1 MAKLNRVFLHHRR
14 TVCSFRLEKDLI
26 VIASAV
32 KQSNI
37 FARISALLAISCMA
51 TGVGYSKPNLLTE
64 QSDSPNSSASDDVSG
79 SVLTV
84 EIAKQYLADADSVDT
99 KQFTSI
105 KDAAAEALSKHEG
118 GLNLGGLT

>member
-1 MAKLNRVFLHHRR
+1 M
-14 TVCSFRLEKDLI
+14 
-26 VIASAV
+26 IAPAV

-64 QSDSPNSSASDDVSG
+64 QSDSPNSSASDDASG

-84 EIAKQYLADADSVDT
+84 EIANQYLADADSVDT

-105 KDAAAEALSKHEG
+105 EDAAAEALTKHEG
-118 GLNLGGLT
+118 GLNLGGLTSLSDSQAA

>member
-1 MAKLNRVFLHHRR
+1 M
-14 TVCSFRLEKDLI
+14 
-26 VIASAV
+26 IAPAV

-64 QSDSPNSSASDDVSG
+64 QSDSPNSSASDDASG

-84 EIAKQYLADADSVDT
+84 EIANQYLADSASVKTD
-99 KQFTSI
+99 QFTSI
-105 KDAAAEALSKHEG
+105 KDAAAEALSKHDG
-118 GLNLGGLT
+118 DLYLRGLTSLSDVAAEALSKHEGNLWLLSLIHI

>member
-1 MAKLNRVFLHHRR
+1 M
-14 TVCSFRLEKDLI
+14 
-26 VIASAV
+26 IARAV
-32 KQSNI
+32 KQSNS

-51 TGVGYSKPNLLTE
+51 TGVGYSN
-64 QSDSPNSSASDDVSG
+64 PNSSASDDASG

-105 KDAAAEALSKHEG
+105 EDAAAEALGKHDG
-118 GLNLGGLT
+118 KLNLSGLTSVSDSQAEALA